1 MPGFSVVNS
10 SEFPDSNPLLK
21 FPFNVKPD
29 VSIYAGKASVPTD
42 LSSAEIFIEF
52 KRQAKDDPFCDV
64 DNNHKTIICSS
75 KNANDTLGQITA
87 YAAVQL
93 AAQFRTHAYSV
104 FILGCNARI
113 LHWDRSGTI
122 VMEAFEFSKS
132 PYLVDF
138 FHRYSGTT
146 DKMRGK
152 DGTVLMP
159 TTAEQY
165 KARRT
170 LKLDQN
176 VTLHKL
182 SIPFSVSN
190 DDLLYFIT
198 CPPEPTLYAPPGHAT
213 CGFKA
218 YDVACDQVVFLKD
231 SWRIVLPGITLEGDV
246 YKALNNAGVQHIPK
260 CLAWGDIC
268 TGYHSTE
275 THKFTHA
282 EWAHHSNNTTH
293 FLHHQHCHL
302 VLDIVRVTL
311 IEYQSSDKMVS
322 AVRNGLVSEGSKA
335 TAGPC

>member
-1 MPGFSVVNS
+1 M
-10 SEFPDSNPLLK
+10 
-21 FPFNVKPD
+21 
-29 VSIYAGKASVPTD
+29 
-42 LSSAEIFIEF
+42 
-52 KRQAKDDPFCDV
+52 
-64 DNNHKTIICSS
+64 DNDQETIVHSS
-75 KNANDTLGQITA
+75 KNADDTLGQITM

-113 LHWDRSGTI
+113 LHWDRLGMI

-138 FHRYSGTT
+138 FCQYSGTM
-146 DKMRGK
+146 DEMHGK

-159 TTAEQY
+159 TTAEQC
-165 KARRT
+165 KARHI

-176 VTLHKL
+176 ITLHKL
-182 SIPFSVSN
+182 SIPVSVSN
-190 DDLLYFIT
+190 DNLLYSIT
-198 CPPEPTLYAPPGHAT
+198 CPPELTLYAPPGHVT

-231 SWRIVLPGITLEGDV
+231 SWRIVLLGIIPEGDV
-246 YKALNNAGVQHIPK
+246 YKALNNAGVKHIPK

-275 THKFTHA
+275 THKFTCA
-282 EWAHHSNNTTH
+282 EWAHHSNNATH

-311 IEYQSSDKMVS
+311 IEYQSSYKMVS
-322 AVRNGLVSEGSKA
+322 AMQNGLVSKGSKA
-335 TAGPC
+335 TAGLC

>member
-10 SEFPDSNPLLK
+10 SESPDSNPLLK

-29 VSIYAGKASVPTD
+29 VSIYAGEASVPTD
-42 LSSAEIFIEF
+42 SSSAEIFIEF
-52 KRQAKDDPFCDV
+52 KRQAKDVPFCDV
-64 DNNHKTIICSS
+64 DNNHDTIVRSS
-75 KNANDTLGQITA
+75 KNADDTLGQITA

-113 LHWDRSGTI
+113 LRWDRLGTI
-122 VMEAFEFSKS
+122 VTEAFEFSKS

-138 FHRYSGTT
+138 FRRYSGTT
-146 DKMRGK
+146 DEICGK
-152 DGTVLMP
+152 DGTVSTP

-165 KARRT
+165 KARRA

-182 SIPFSVSN
+182 SIPVSVSN

-198 CPPEPTLYAPPGHAT
+198 CPPEPTLYAPPGRAT
-213 CGFKA
+213 RGFKA
-218 YDVACDQVVFLKD
+218 YDVARDQVVFLKD
-231 SWRIVLPGITLEGDV
+231 SWRIVLPGITPEGDV

-260 CLAWGDIC
+260 CLAWGDIR

-275 THKFTHA
+275 THKFTRA
-282 EWAHHSNNTTH
+282 EWAHHLNNATH
-293 FLHHQHCHL
+293 FLHHQHCRL
-302 VLDIVRVTL
+302 VLDIIGVTL
-311 IEYQSSDKMVS
+311 IEYQSSYKMVS
-322 AVRNGLVSEGSKA
+322 TVRNGLVGEGSKA
-335 TAGPC
+335 TAGLC